1 MKKCSFDESR
11 SATIFKENKIRIPSQ
26 NRFVTVKHIEK

>member
-1 MKKCSFDESR
+1 MKKCSFYESP
-11 SATIFKENKIRIPSQ
+11 STTIFKENGIIIPSQ